1 MHKNKNLIKI
11 TQKFFLNK
19 VFKNIEPYK
28 NVKSYFTSEQKKKLY
43 CSFVYS
49 RTISKKRE

>member
-19 VFKNIEPYK
+19 VFKNTVPYK
-28 NVKSYFTSEQKKKLY
+28 NVKSYFTSEQKKNFIVVSYTQGL
-43 CSFVYS
+43 
-49 RTISKKRE
+49 